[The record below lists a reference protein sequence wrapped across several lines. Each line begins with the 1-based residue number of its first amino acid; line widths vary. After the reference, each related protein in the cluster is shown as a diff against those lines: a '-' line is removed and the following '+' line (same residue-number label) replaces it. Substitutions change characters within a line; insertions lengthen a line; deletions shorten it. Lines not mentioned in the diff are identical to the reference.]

1 MNTWCLK
8 RDQNQVELMAAHHE
22 RTKLLTVNVISCVF
36 HHTLAHTQFP
46 KNKKQ
51 RSEKKMISMFLKISN
66 PSEKL
71 DEKTKE
77 KTLSWEAVKHA
88 PPATCSREFSPC
100 SWSAFPWKEGH
111 SPFHQLASLLAEM
124 RTQALGGNP
133 PRRWCIRKT
142 SLGGSGQQGPQ
153 ERV

>member
-1 MNTWCLK
+1 
-8 RDQNQVELMAAHHE
+8 MAAHHE

-46 KNKKQ
+46 KHKKQ

-88 PPATCSREFSPC
+88 PPATCSRVFTMLMVRLSL
-100 SWSAFPWKEGH
+100 EGR
-111 SPFHQLASLLAEM
+111 PFTIPPAGLLVGRDEN
-124 RTQALGGNP
+124 T
-133 PRRWCIRKT
+133 
-142 SLGGSGQQGPQ
+142 GSG
-153 ERV
+153 R